1 MLEGLLAALREVI
14 AKIYRIRHWAVKQQL
29 GDDVHIDDD
38 HLYHG
43 AALIQIAES
52 LRFTAINSLKI
63 AKRVLGMG
71 YLINDD
77 VAVYLKYA
85 SEPNEAHEE
94 YVFTFAEGHLSDLE
108 KTAHKY
114 EKTFIALVCVQERE
128 ICCISY
134 AQLMELKAAREK
146 SSGQKEGVLAV
157 LVTAPKKKQL
167 RVGVNAAHQKNNYA
181 KVMKVARNAFPEV
194 IFE

>member
-1 MLEGLLAALREVI
+1 M
-14 AKIYRIRHWAVKQQL
+14 
-29 GDDVHIDDD
+29 HIDDD

-52 LRFTAINSLKI
+52 PQFTAINSLKI
-63 AKRVLGMG
+63 AKRVLGMA

-85 SEPNEAHEE
+85 SEPTEAHEE
-94 YVFTFAEGHLSDLE
+94 YVFTFAEGHLSDLG
-108 KTAHKY
+108 KVAHKH
-114 EKTFIALVCVQERE
+114 EKSFIALVCVQERE

-134 AQLMELKAAREK
+134 AQLIELQAAREK
-146 SSGQKEGVLAV
+146 SAGQKENSLTV

-167 RVGVNAAHQKNNYA
+167 RVGVNAALKKNQYA
-181 KVMKVARNAFPEV
+181 KVIKVARNTFPNV

>member
-1 MLEGLLAALREVI
+1 M
-14 AKIYRIRHWAVKQQL
+14 
-29 GDDVHIDDD
+29 HIDDD

-52 LRFTAINSLKI
+52 PQFTAINSLKI
-63 AKRVLGMG
+63 AKRVLGMA

-85 SEPNEAHEE
+85 SKPNDAHEE
-94 YVFTFAEGHLSDLE
+94 YVFTFAEDHLSDLG

-114 EKTFIALVCVQERE
+114 DKTFIALVCVQERT

-134 AQLMELKAAREK
+134 AQLMELQTAREK
-146 SSGQKEGVLAV
+146 SAGHKENFLSL
-157 LVTAPKKKQL
+157 LVTAPKNKQL
-167 RVGVNAAHQKNNYA
+167 RVSVNAAHQKNKYA
-181 KVMKVARNAFPEV
+181 KEMKVARNAFPGV